1 MVPSLP
7 TLLNRLI
14 KKLLMISSKNDF
26 ESKENLVFTAIDHT
40 LCGEIAT
47 NKRINYKNVNEVFFV
62 ILLIEHSG

>member
-1 MVPSLP
+1 
-7 TLLNRLI
+7 
-14 KKLLMISSKNDF
+14 MISSKNDF